1 MVNSINTNIAAFFAQ
16 GNIAKASAAASTS
29 VARLSSGNF
38 ITRASDD
45 VARLSIGTSFATTVR
60 TLRQALVNASQGVS
74 LLQVADGALG
84 QVTEILQRQKT
95 LAVQAS
101 SGNLSNTDRSF
112 LNQEFQALSQ
122 QIDFITS
129 TTKFNGV
136 SLIDGSLST
145 SSRLNDATKQATAAV
160 ATIGLS
166 ANLVDGD
173 TIEINGLTFTA
184 KTTLS
189 STASTARQQFL
200 IGATSSDTVANFA
213 TKLTALTSDNNAT
226 NDITTSTFAQVL
238 GGATYTSSEGGS
250 TLTIAARTGGALSD
264 KFTIDATG
272 VANNKASVGGNYGG
286 ATVNLFA
293 TNVSAFTSSST
304 AVVVASSQSA
314 TAPFLAGD
322 SLSVTVGTGSE
333 VSLYTLRAGDSLTN
347 IVNGINGN
355 SATTGVTAT
364 LIGDSTNGYNI
375 RLNLSNASGN
385 VAINGGD
392 NFYKTSAGVQTTT
405 LSGATSTTRLLST
418 SLATAIGGVSTDVVG
433 GTATTPFA
441 SGSSIFASVAGG
453 AYVDISG
460 ALGATDTLTD
470 IATKINASDN
480 AGALGIVAVAE
491 NNNITIKYS
500 DPTQAGAISFF
511 TGTGSGGAVVP
522 NTSTI
527 YNTDALGQ
535 TQTNGL
541 GGSFVSFNLLST
553 GVLAPDAVIT
563 GAASNGVTPFVNT
576 ANGGSSFTIS
586 INDSATTTKS
596 FTFDD
601 TDYNGLTLQGLAN
614 VINADTTSLTGGA
627 AGTKDYGIHAS
638 VVLDSEGKYNL
649 QLSYASSALPL
660 AGTGGTATTSGI
672 RVTYTSASSL
682 ATINTTGTL
691 NNDNSNTGYSTVNL
705 FATSPGT
712 GLTTTSVITNATP
725 ATATPIDTGGA
736 DFVISVNGATI
747 TLAAASLTSTLTT
760 QGFIDLIN
768 ANTSAVAAGVTAEL
782 INAGTATSNIQLRIA
797 DTAGTGVAATALT
810 TTQATGASLQTSAAT
825 TYVDGPT
832 VHTTYRLFTSTFANT
847 LSAGS
852 VVAATPTATT
862 PFNDGSNITVRY
874 STGTNVN
881 LLAAGAAN
889 LLETGDDLAEI
900 VRKINANSSVSGFT
914 AELDG
919 AGTNILLKDITFA
932 AGVNAQVYFYSSE
945 IYNQS
950 SSVTGNGFNNSY
962 STVNVF
968 AASFLGGVTDNL
980 VNATPSAD
988 DPFDDNGTFTLSF
1001 DVGGTTFSINQALSA
1016 TVTVQN
1022 LLDTINS
1029 DTNAQANGVH
1039 AEFLDAGGGRGNV
1052 VLYISDSENTAAVIT
1067 DVLTTT
1073 GATTFASSLQ
1083 TNADT
1088 GSYVDANNILS
1099 KVNTNAAQ
1107 VSTTGGVTAQSVFG
1121 LAGGLDNGIGY
1132 GSTTVTGSVGDALLT
1147 SIAQKAAQVSIG
1159 FPDTDASA
1167 LEDAFS
1173 GETVSVA
1180 GIDFTFVT
1188 SKTSANEILI
1198 GATLAETIDNA
1209 VSSINRYGKEVATGN
1224 AAFQLNQI
1232 VASRNGTN
1240 LVFTGKGISDV
1251 TQIDGTAASTI
1262 ASSVANISGPTNSGV
1277 LNTATRHTTGT
1288 FGVDVS
1294 GISNADFTGKI
1305 QGFSAEYVSSN
1316 TVNLSVTVGG
1326 NTYTATNVNTNPQ
1339 VGGAGTDSLGNQIV
1353 RFYSDTYE
1361 DANGKEISGGF
1372 FDVQLAV
1379 NQGNTVSNSTE
1390 AATFGAR
1397 FNSAFQG
1404 LTFNQSRVI
1413 SSYSGTDSVIN
1424 ASGTTVGSL
1433 VGSSVT
1439 AQLPTFESNKLT
1451 NITVTAPTTGG
1462 VDAKISLTIDGIQ
1475 YSSGAI
1481 GSKLGANQS
1490 YKLTSA
1496 TDPNYFVIFTTGDT
1510 AIDVSSVENA
1520 QALEASLNAAFG
1532 TSEGASAL
1540 SFQIGTSS
1548 ADALGVSIGAAT
1560 TDSLFEGKTLSITSI
1575 ENATEAS
1582 DTIDAALQTV
1592 TSIRASVGALQS
1604 RFNFASAN
1612 IQISVQNQD
1621 ASRSELLD
1629 TDIAAE
1635 STSYATAQV
1644 QLQAGISVLAQA
1656 NQQLQNLLK
1665 LLG

>member
-1 MVNSINTNIAAFFAQ
+1 MANSINTNISAYFAQ
-16 GNIAKASAAASTS
+16 ANIAKASSAATTS
-29 VARLSSGNF
+29 VSRLSSGNF
-38 ITRASDD
+38 ITKASDD
-45 VARLSIGTSFATTVR
+45 VARLSIGTSFSTTVR

-101 SGNLSNTDRSF
+101 SGNLSASDRGF
-112 LNQEFQALSQ
+112 LNQEFQALTD
-122 QIDFITS
+122 QINFITS
-129 TTKFNGV
+129 TTTFNGV

-145 SSRLNDATKQATAAV
+145 SSRIEDATKQASAGV
-160 ATIGLS
+160 ATIGLAS
-166 ANLVDGD
+166 NLVDGD

-184 KTTLS
+184 KTALS

-200 IGATSSDTVANFA
+200 IGATSADTVANLA
-213 TKLTALTSDNNAT
+213 SKLTALTNNNNAT
-226 NDITTSTFAQVL
+226 NDITTSTFTQVL
-238 GGATYTSSEGGS
+238 GGATYTSTPGGS
-250 TLTIAARTGGALSD
+250 TLTIASRTGGALSD
-264 KFTIDATG
+264 KFTLDVTG
-272 VANNKASVGGNYGG
+272 VASNKASVGGNYGG
-286 ATVNLFA
+286 ATVSLFA
-293 TNVSAFTSSST
+293 TNVSAFTSAT
-304 AVVVASSQSA
+304 NAVVVASSQSA

-322 SLSVTVGTGSE
+322 ALSVQVGTSTAID
-333 VSLYTLRAGDSLTN
+333 LYTFRAGDSLTN

-355 SATTGVTAT
+355 SATTGVKAS

-375 RLNLSNASGN
+375 QLNLSNASGS
-385 VAINGGD
+385 VSINGGD
-392 NFYKTSAGVQTTT
+392 SFYKTSAGVQTTT
-405 LSGATSTTRLLST
+405 LSGATSTTRLLSA
-418 SLATAIGGVSTDVVG
+418 SLAAAIGSTSADVVG

-441 SGSSIFASVAGG
+441 SGSSIFASVNG
-453 AYVDISG
+453 ADYVDISG
-460 ALGATDTLTD
+460 ALGASDTLAD
-470 IATKINASDN
+470 IAEAINASDN

-491 NNNITIKYS
+491 NNNITIRYADS
-500 DPTQAGAISFF
+500 QQTGAISFF
-511 TGTGSGGAVVP
+511 TGTGSGGNTVP
-522 NTSTI
+522 DTSTI

-535 TQTNGL
+535 TRTNGL

-627 AGTKDYGIHAS
+627 AGTKDYGIHAA

-649 QLSYASSALPL
+649 QLSYAASALPP

-672 RVTYTSASSL
+672 RVSYTSASSL

-691 NNDNSNTGYSTVNL
+691 NNDTANTAYSTVNL
-705 FATSPGT
+705 FSTSPGAT
-712 GLTTTSVITNATP
+712 LTATSVITNATP

-736 DFVISVNGATI
+736 NYVISVNGATI
-747 TLAAASLTSTLTT
+747 TLAAADLTSTLTT

-768 ANTSAVAAGVTAEL
+768 ENSSAIAAGVTAEL
-782 INAGTATSNIQLRIA
+782 INAGTTTSNIQLRIA

-832 VHTTYRLFTSTFANT
+832 THTTYRLFTSTFANT

-1099 KVNTNAAQ
+1099 RVNNYASAI
-1107 VSTTGGVTAQSVFG
+1107 STDGGVTTQSVFG
-1121 LAGGLDNGIGY
+1121 LIGGEDNGLGY
-1132 GSTTVTGSVGDALLT
+1132 GSTTVSGSVSDALITDL
-1147 SIAQKAAQVSIG
+1147 AQKAASVSIG
-1159 FPDTDASA
+1159 YPDTDDSA
-1167 LEDAFS
+1167 LSDTFD
-1173 GETVSVA
+1173 GETISVA
-1180 GIDFTFVT
+1180 GVTFTFVAT
-1188 SKTSANEILI
+1188 KTSANEIAI
-1198 GATLAETIDNA
+1198 GDTLQDTIDNA
-1209 VSSINRYGKEVATGN
+1209 VSTINRYGKETATGD

-1232 VASRNGTN
+1232 VASRSGNN
-1240 LVFTGKGISDV
+1240 LVLTGKGINNV
-1251 TQIDGTAASTI
+1251 TKLDGTTADTISTSLTT
-1262 ASSVANISGPTNSGV
+1262 ATLTNSGI
-1277 LNTATRHTTGT
+1277 LNTATRSSTGT

-1294 GISNADFTGKI
+1294 GVSNADFTGQI
-1305 QGFSAEYVSSN
+1305 SGFSAEYVSSN
-1316 TVNLSVTVGG
+1316 TVNLSVKVGN
-1326 NTYTATNVNTNPQ
+1326 NTYTAASVNTNPQ
-1339 VGGAGTDSLGNQIV
+1339 VGGAGTDSLGNQII

-1361 DANGKEISGGF
+1361 DENGKEISGGF

-1379 NQGNTVSNSTE
+1379 NQGDTVSSQSE
-1390 AATFGAR
+1390 ATTFGTR
-1397 FNSAFQG
+1397 FNSSFQG
-1404 LTFNQSRVI
+1404 LTFNQTRVI
-1413 SSYSGTDSVIN
+1413 SSYEGSSSVIN

-1433 VGSSVT
+1433 VGSSVS
-1439 AQLPTFESNKLT
+1439 AQLPSFEANKLT
-1451 NITVTAPTTGG
+1451 NIAVTAPSSGQ
-1462 VDAKISLTIDGIQ
+1462 VNAEISLTIDGVQ
-1475 YSSGAI
+1475 YVSRDI
-1481 GSKLGANQS
+1481 GDQLGANQT
-1490 YKLTSA
+1490 YKLVSV
-1496 TDPNYFVIFTTGDT
+1496 TDPNYFVSFTAGNTS
-1510 AIDVSSVENA
+1510 IDLSSAENA
-1520 QALEASLNAAFG
+1520 QALEDALNVAFG
-1532 TSEGASAL
+1532 TDAGSAAL
-1540 SFQIGTSS
+1540 SFQIGTKST
-1548 ADALGVSIGAAT
+1548 DALGVNIGAAT
-1560 TDSLFEGKTLSITSI
+1560 TDSLFEGKTLSITTI
-1575 ENATEAS
+1575 ENAAEAS
-1582 DTIDAALQTV
+1582 TALDAALSTV
-1592 TSIRASVGALQS
+1592 TSIRANVGALQS

-1629 TDIAAE
+1629 TDIASE
-1635 STSYATAQV
+1635 STNYATAQV